1 MLICAICV
9 QQLVST
15 VDRDEKFDNVTKN
28 EETEKDWFLTS
39 KTGLLIY
46 EMKPANENATTKTA
60 TRTDSKTDDDMVKS
74 GEKEDS
80 GDHEDKGSYSDST
93 NENEEDIEKTEYKV
107 TRIGERTKARMDPE
121 VSAMESEEFEDF
133 EEDNGEAF
141 SNNCHNGMSS
151 FVRHFD
157 YSPYLPDDFEEVYEN
172 VNLGDEMTEGN
183 VYGQIDNINDTLHII
198 NRLVKYGD
206 KLKGNSDILNSA
218 KYLLSILSDKLLYDA
233 RMSSECTADLI
244 KVMQAA
250 RNGQLWAWKC
260 EKLKTFSSVNP
271 LPFPFLPF

>member
-1 MLICAICV
+1 MNNNKLNYLNLFIACAICV

-15 VDRDEKFDNVTKN
+15 VYCDEKFDKVTEN
-28 EETEKDWFLTS
+28 EKTENERFLTS
-39 KTGLLIY
+39 KTGSLMY

-60 TRTDSKTDDDMVKS
+60 TRTDSKTDDDIVKS
-74 GEKEDS
+74 GGKEDS
-80 GDHEDKGSYSDST
+80 GDHEDKGSYADST
-93 NENEEDIEKTEYKV
+93 NENEEDTEKTEYKV
-107 TRIGERTKARMDPE
+107 TRIGERTEARIDPE

-141 SNNCHNGMSS
+141 SNNCPNRMSS
-151 FVRHFD
+151 FVRHVD
-157 YSPYLPDDFEEVYEN
+157 YSQYLPDDFEEVYEN

-198 NRLVKYGD
+198 NRLVKYAE
-206 KLKGNSDILNSA
+206 KWKGNTDILNSA
-218 KYLLSILSDKLLYDA
+218 KYLLSILSDKLYDA

-260 EKLKTFSSVNP
+260 EKL
-271 LPFPFLPF
+271 L